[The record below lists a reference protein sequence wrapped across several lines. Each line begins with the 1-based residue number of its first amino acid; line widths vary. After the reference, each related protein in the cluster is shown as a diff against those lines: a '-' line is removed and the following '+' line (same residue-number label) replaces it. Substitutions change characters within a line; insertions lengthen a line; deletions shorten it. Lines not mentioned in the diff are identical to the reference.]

1 LSQSVDK
8 LLRKAQRYITAGNSA
23 EAEEI
28 CRGILSQFPKNKKAS
43 KLYQELRTPPQVT
56 VDKLITLFNSNQLE
70 KTDQFGRSLAIRFP
84 NAPILYEILGA
95 ANLSLEKTN
104 DAISIYH
111 KLLSLNP
118 KHVDALNN
126 LGIAFYR
133 QGNFSK
139 AAENYQK
146 ALEIEPNFAD
156 AHYNLGNALTQIG
169 NVRKAV
175 ESYKKSHAINPND
188 AEVLT
193 SYGKALWSYG
203 SFEQAIECY
212 TKLLKTNPD
221 LPHIQAEINKIL
233 DEKSQF
239 CRILD
244 YHTKNAGDELSPAEF
259 NFFEGA
265 TFLAMLYP
273 EAAIDKFR
281 TAIKNKAN
289 YAEAYHSIG
298 KILHD
303 AGKVEEGIENYQKA
317 VEINPKR
324 EDTYLSLGTALKQN
338 GKIKEARENYQKAIE
353 VQPDFVEAF
362 NSMGVLE
369 LDENNFDVAEKNFNQ
384 AIKIN
389 PKHADSYNN
398 LGIVQLYKYDVN
410 SALESHR
417 RAIEMDPTNAKYHL
431 NIAIAFR
438 NIGDST
444 LAMQS
449 YKEALK
455 IDPTFAKA
463 HLNLAIE
470 YLHNEDFKNGWPKYE
485 WRWKSVLAGQELI
498 TSKPVWQSFKRDRVL
513 LWQEQGVGDEIMFAS
528 IIPDLQLSC
537 SKLIVQVDP
546 RLVSIFRRSF
556 SDNIDF
562 QPKSDPISESKFDS
576 QIPFGTLPQYFRQNL
591 ESFQIA
597 SRGWLTANNAKT
609 DSLRARLL
617 EDGSEIII
625 GISWQS
631 TKPRNG
637 AEKKVISLAQ
647 IAKKLHGPKI
657 KLVNLQYGDVSK
669 ELDNLKKN
677 FNIDVVQVHEIDN
690 KDDLDGLASLIMACD
705 RVVSISNATIHLA
718 GALGKKSDVLLAF
731 SSDWRWG
738 KQSDSSYWYE
748 SVRLHRQTKINDW
761 ETVLERL

>member
-1 LSQSVDK
+1 M
-8 LLRKAQRYITAGNSA
+8 RKAQRYITAGNSA
-23 EAEEI
+23 QAEEV
-28 CRGILSQFPKNKKAS
+28 CRGILSQFPKNKKAR

-56 VDKLITLFNSNQLE
+56 VDKLIGLFNSNQLE
-70 KTDQFGRSLAIRFP
+70 ETDQFGRSLAVKFP

-104 DAISIYH
+104 DAIRIYH

-118 KHVDALNN
+118 KHIDALNN

-133 QGNFSK
+133 QGDFSK

-175 ESYKKSHAINPND
+175 ESYQKSHAINPND

-203 SFEQAIECY
+203 SFEKAIECY
-212 TKLLKTNPD
+212 TKLLKTNPN
-221 LPHIQAEINKIL
+221 LPHIQAEINQIL
-233 DEKSQF
+233 DEKSEF
-239 CRILD
+239 CKILD
-244 YHTKNAGDELSPAEF
+244 IYTKNAGDELSPAEF

-265 TFLAMLYP
+265 AFHAMLYP
-273 EAAIDKFR
+273 EAALDKFR
-281 TAIKNKAN
+281 KAVKNKTD
-289 YAEAYHSIG
+289 YSDAYHSIG

-303 AGKVEEGIENYQKA
+303 AGQVEEGIENYQKA
-317 VEINPKR
+317 LEFNPKR
-324 EDTYLSLGTALKQN
+324 EDTYLSLGSALKQN
-338 GKIKEARENYQKAIE
+338 GKIKEAKENYQKAIE
-353 VQPDFVEAF
+353 VKPDYAEAF
-362 NSMGVLE
+362 NSLGSLE
-369 LDENNFDVAEKNFNQ
+369 LDENNFEIAEENFKQ
-384 AIKIN
+384 AIKID
-389 PKHADSYNN
+389 PKHSDSLNN
-398 LGIVQLYKYDVN
+398 LGIAQLYRFDVDA
-410 SALESHR
+410 SMESHR
-417 RAIEMDPTNAKYHL
+417 LAIEMDPTNPKYHL
-431 NIAIAFR
+431 NIGNAFR
-438 NIGDST
+438 NTGDS
-444 LAMQS
+444 AMAIQS

-455 IDPTFAKA
+455 IDPNFVKA
-463 HLNLAIE
+463 RQNLAIE
-470 YLHNEDFKNGWPKYE
+470 YLHNEDFKNGWLEWE
-485 WRWKSVLAGQELI
+485 WRWKGELAEQKLI
-498 TSKPVWQSFKRDRVL
+498 TSKPVWQSFKRERVL
-513 LWQEQGVGDEIMFAS
+513 LWQEQGIGDEIMFAS

-562 QPKSDPISESKFDS
+562 KPKSEQISETEFDS

-591 ESFQIA
+591 ENFQIA
-597 SRGWLTANNAKT
+597 SRGWLIANNAKT
-609 DSLRARLL
+609 ESLRARLL

-631 TKPRNG
+631 TTPRNG

-669 ELDNLKKN
+669 ELDKLKKN

-718 GALGKKSDVLLAF
+718 GALGKEADVLLAF

-738 KQSDSSYWYE
+738 KQSNSSYWYE
-748 SVRLHRQTKINDW
+748 SIRLHRQTKINDW